1 MREIV
6 IISYTEEL
14 QNFAV
19 LDENCE
25 AIVLIYITVLYIV
38 YNPFFLLSD
47 PDLESLNLSTL
58 QITIES
64 ATTNHTAPYITQ
76 HKS

>member
-6 IISYTEEL
+6 IISYSEEL

-25 AIVLIYITVLYIV
+25 AIVLIYITVL

>member
-6 IISYTEEL
+6 IISYSEEL

-25 AIVLIYITVLYIV
+25 AIVLIYITVLY
-38 YNPFFLLSD
+38 NPFFLLSD
-47 PDLESLNLSTL
+47 PDLESLNLSRL
-58 QITIES
+58 QITIKS